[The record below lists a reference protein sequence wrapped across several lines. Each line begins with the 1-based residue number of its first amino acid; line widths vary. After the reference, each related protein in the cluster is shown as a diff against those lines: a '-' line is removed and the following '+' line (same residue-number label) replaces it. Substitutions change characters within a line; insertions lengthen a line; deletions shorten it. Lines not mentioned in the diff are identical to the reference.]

1 MAENQDFLKDIN
13 ANYLHINRQSWN
25 GRVEAHLQSEFY
37 DVAGFLEHK
46 NSLKSIEL
54 DLLGDVAGKE
64 ILHLQCHF
72 GQDTLSLA
80 HLGAVVTGV
89 DLSDKAITAAQ
100 ELAHRTQL
108 QAEFICSDL
117 YELPQHLHQKFD
129 IVFTSYGT
137 IGWLPDLDKWAKVI
151 AHFLKPNGRLVF
163 VEFHAVVWIFDDY
176 FQKVAYNYFNDGA
189 IVETENGTYADRKA
203 AITQKY
209 VMWNHPISDVFNSLI
224 RNGLELN
231 SFDEYDYSPYDCF
244 RETEEF
250 ETGKFRVKHLG
261 NKIPMVYALTATRKA

>member
-1 MAENQDFLKDIN
+1 MAENQDFLGEVA
-13 ANYLHINRQSWN
+13 ANYLHVNRQSWN

-37 DVAGFLEHK
+37 DVAGFLAHK
-46 NSLKSIEL
+46 NSLKSIEQ
-54 DLLGDVAGKE
+54 DLLGEVKGKE

-100 ELAHRTQL
+100 ELAHQTQL
-108 QAEFICSDL
+108 QAEFICADI

-129 IVFTSYGT
+129 VVFTSYGT

-163 VEFHAVVWIFDDY
+163 VEFHAVVWMFDDS

-189 IVETENGTYADRKA
+189 IVETESGTYADRNA
-203 AITQKY
+203 TITQKY
-209 VMWNHPISDVFNSLI
+209 VMWNHPVSDVLNSLI
-224 RNGLELN
+224 RNGLDIN

-250 ETGKFRVKHLG
+250 ETGKFRIKHLG
-261 NKIPMVYALTATRKA
+261 NKIPMVYAIAATRKA